1 MRISKYKKG
10 QVAVEALV
18 IATFVLLLMIPLLLM
33 LLDRFFEIT
42 QKFEI
47 IKGKILVS
55 KITSSIN
62 NVIAMG
68 PNSSSKI
75 EIELTDNLKNLTIGE
90 KGGRIVEG
98 IFETTF
104 GDIEIVGITKK
115 NVSGKLNISKKKQFL
130 EIIHYE
136 NGTVLVSSS

>member
-1 MRISKYKKG
+1 MVGKMKKNKKG
-10 QVAVEALV
+10 QVSLEAIV
-18 IATFVLLLMIPLLLM
+18 IVTFVLLLMIPLLLM

-55 KITSSIN
+55 KITSAIN

-75 EIELTDNLKNLTIGE
+75 EIEIPGNIKNLTIGE
-90 KGGRIVEG
+90 KSGRIVEG
-98 IFETTF
+98 IFETNF

-115 NVSGKLNISKKKQFL
+115 NVSGYINISKKKQFI

-136 NGTVLVSSS
+136 DGTVVVK